1 MSFGS
6 HMGPT
11 KHKPLRTR
19 ESLRFS
25 ARNCGLHLGH
35 IFFEKNIQRTEY
47 SFAKQILN
55 VAKFHAVINTLQIVF
70 KNLFCLGLG
79 IVADSQTTRHQKMKI
94 KSGLNFKKMTQC
106 KKKIVLNV
114 SKNKLWKGNLKVLCQ
129 KHFMLTL

>member
-1 MSFGS
+1 MCEKKRSFQTVSHNHLLTISINKDMSFGS

-55 VAKFHAVINTLQIVF
+55 VAKFHAVINTL
-70 KNLFCLGLG
+70 
-79 IVADSQTTRHQKMKI
+79 
-94 KSGLNFKKMTQC
+94 
-106 KKKIVLNV
+106 
-114 SKNKLWKGNLKVLCQ
+114 
-129 KHFMLTL
+129 